1 MSDNKPLAIL
11 LDNGNFFGLW
21 AFLTLSHDKLNF
33 LAFSQGLE
41 TGTRNVAEMNENVRT
56 LALLDEAEA
65 FVCVEPFN
73 CACCSSRHTQNLKN
87 KKLNQFSPKADRLA
101 KK

>member
-1 MSDNKPLAIL
+1 
-11 LDNGNFFGLW
+11 
-21 AFLTLSHDKLNF
+21 
-33 LAFSQGLE
+33 
-41 TGTRNVAEMNENVRT
+41 MNENVRT